1 MHTYSSLF
9 EQGTRTGNSQ
19 YDILGVNL
27 SIFERKIHVGK
38 GLEDKTK
45 KILAQEQE
53 NRKLAGNFN
62 FYQLIDVERLEM
74 SELWQ
79 IFATDHNFPT

>member
-1 MHTYSSLF
+1 MLVVSWFLFAWHNALTLSLF

-19 YDILGVNL
+19 YDILGANLL

-45 KILAQEQE
+45 KKTETSWQL
-53 NRKLAGNFN
+53 N
-62 FYQLIDVERLEM
+62 FYQLID
-74 SELWQ
+74 
-79 IFATDHNFPT
+79 F

>member
-1 MHTYSSLF
+1 MARNVNSCHFEETASSKFTCSWFLFAWHMHTYSSLF

-19 YDILGVNL
+19 YDILGANL

-45 KILAQEQE
+45 KILTQETGKQ
-53 NRKLAGNFN
+53 KLAGN
-62 FYQLIDVERLEM
+62 
-74 SELWQ
+74 
-79 IFATDHNFPT
+79 